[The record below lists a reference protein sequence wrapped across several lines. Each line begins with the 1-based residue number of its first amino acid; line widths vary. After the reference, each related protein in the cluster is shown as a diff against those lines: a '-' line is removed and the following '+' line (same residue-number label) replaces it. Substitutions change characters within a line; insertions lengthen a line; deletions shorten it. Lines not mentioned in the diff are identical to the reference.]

1 MPDIHT
7 TTYTTIDSTTR
18 ARRTFY
24 TPVRDAV
31 AYLLSG
37 IACALLVGYV
47 AMLVAWIFA
56 SGGA

>member
-7 TTYTTIDSTTR
+7 TTYTSSDAVPFQRR
-18 ARRTFY
+18 AFY
-24 TPVRDAV
+24 APVRDAV

-47 AMLVAWIFA
+47 AMLVAWFVA
-56 SGGA
+56 RGGS